1 MTTIEEVDFKPP
13 RLLRMVEPCLQEV
26 PMATIQIMSVV
37 GSAVPASLREQGLL
51 ACWYLVRNGE
61 AVSGPMPSRASAQ
74 ALIEQLQP
82 GTLVA

>member
-1 MTTIEEVDFKPP
+1 MTTIEEVDFKP
-13 RLLRMVEPCLQEV
+13 RQLLRMVEPYLQEV

-61 AVSGPMPSRASAQ
+61 AVSGPMPSLASAQ